1 MSALEDKSFA
11 FALKIVR
18 QCEFLQQERKEFIL
32 SKQLLRSGTAI
43 GALLAEGKYA
53 QSRMDFINKLSISLK
68 EANETKYWL
77 RLLKETGYLQE
88 ETAINLLSDIE
99 TIIRMLASSVKTS
112 KERTQ

>member
-1 MSALEDKSFA
+1 LSALEDKSFA

-18 QCEFLQQERKEFIL
+18 QCEFLQQERKEFVL

-99 TIIRMLASSVKTS
+99 AIIRMLASSVKTS

>member
-18 QCEFLQQERKEFIL
+18 QCEFLQQERREFVL

-99 TIIRMLASSVKTS
+99 AIIRMLASSVKTS

>member
-1 MSALEDKSFA
+1 MSVLEEKSFA

-18 QCEFLQQERKEFIL
+18 QCESLQKEKKEFVL

-53 QSRMDFINKLSISLK
+53 QSRVDFISKLSISLK

-77 RLLKETGYLQE
+77 RLLQKAGYLQE
-88 ETAINLLSDIE
+88 KTAQNLLSDIE
-99 TIIRMLASSVKTS
+99 SIIRMLASSVKTS
-112 KERTQ
+112 KERIK

>member
-1 MSALEDKSFA
+1 LSALEDKSFA